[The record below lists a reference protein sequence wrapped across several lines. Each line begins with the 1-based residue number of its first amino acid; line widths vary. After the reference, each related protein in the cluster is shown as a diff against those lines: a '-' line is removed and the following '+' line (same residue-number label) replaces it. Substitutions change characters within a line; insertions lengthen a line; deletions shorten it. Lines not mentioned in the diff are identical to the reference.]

1 MSDVVTL
8 TLRARP
14 EQPLDVEGLTPDA
27 CAALSEQEIASLV
40 VWTGGQRAALGDF
53 FSVRGGRAAQVRI
66 VGDLVD
72 VHGLGAGTGAGEL
85 TIDGPA
91 GHRIGAGMT
100 GGVVEVHGRVGDD
113 AGLAM
118 AGGTLRV
125 QGDVGHRLGA
135 ASPGAS
141 RGMTGGEIIVA
152 GRAGDDAAARA
163 RRGLVV
169 VGGSTGAFAG
179 RAMVAGTLLVFGR
192 VGPSP
197 GEGNKRGS
205 LVCLGGVSVPATYR
219 LACTYEPPFVRVLM
233 TYLARRHG
241 LAIDPQARDGL
252 YRRYCGDAAGP
263 AKGEI
268 LERVE

>member
-14 EQPLDVEGLTPDA
+14 EQPLDVEGLTPEG
-27 CAALSEQEIASLV
+27 CAALSEQEIASLP
-40 VWTGGQRAALGDF
+40 VWTGGRHAALGDF
-53 FSVRGGRAAQVRI
+53 FSVRGGRAVRVRV

-91 GHRIGAGMT
+91 GHRVGAGMR
-100 GGVVEVHGRVGDD
+100 GGVVVVHGHVGDD

-125 QGDVGHRLGA
+125 HGDAGHRLGA

-141 RGMTGGEIIVA
+141 RGMTGGEILVE
-152 GRAGDDAAARA
+152 GRVGDDAAARV

-169 VGGSTGAFAG
+169 VGGGTGAFAG
-179 RAMVAGTLLVFGR
+179 RAMVAGTLVVFGR
-192 VGPSP
+192 VGPAP
-197 GEGNKRGS
+197 AEGNTRGS
-205 LVCLGGVSVPATYR
+205 LVCLGGVTVPPTYR
-219 LACTYEPPFVRVLM
+219 LACTYEPPFVRLLM
-233 TYLARRHG
+233 TYLARSHG

-263 AKGEI
+263 AKGEL
-268 LERVE
+268 LEWVE

>member
-1 MSDVVTL
+1 
-8 TLRARP
+8 
-14 EQPLDVEGLTPDA
+14 
-27 CAALSEQEIASLV
+27 
-40 VWTGGQRAALGDF
+40 
-53 FSVRGGRAAQVRI
+53 
-66 VGDLVD
+66 
-72 VHGLGAGTGAGEL
+72 
-85 TIDGPA
+85 
-91 GHRIGAGMT
+91 
-100 GGVVEVHGRVGDD
+100 
-113 AGLAM
+113 
-118 AGGTLRV
+118 
-125 QGDVGHRLGA
+125 
-135 ASPGAS
+135 
-141 RGMTGGEIIVA
+141 MTGGEIIVA